1 MSMMEKAKLAQK
13 AIKLQKEL
21 KRMENVA
28 EAGDNGE
35 VVVTAGLAISQ
46 TSMNVEV
53 KNIEIKDEAAEDLD
67 RLAEL
72 ITAAVNQ
79 ANKELMAEATEKMQ
93 EIAGSMN
100 IPGM

>member
-1 MSMMEKAKLAQK
+1 MEKAKLAQK
-13 AIKLQKEL
+13 ALKLQKEL
-21 KRMENVA
+21 KRMEIVA
-28 EAGDNGE
+28 EAGDNEE

-46 TSMNVEV
+46 TSMNVEIR
-53 KNIEIKDEAAEDLD
+53 NIAIKDEAAEDLD

-72 ITAAVNQ
+72 IMAAVNQ

>member
-21 KRMENVA
+21 KRMEIVA

>member
-13 AIKLQKEL
+13 ALKLQKEL
-21 KRMENVA
+21 KRMQIEA
-28 EAGDNGE
+28 EAGDGD

-53 KNIEIKDEAAEDLD
+53 KKIEIKPEAAQDLD
-67 RLAEL
+67 RLSDL
-72 ITAAVNQ
+72 ISAAVNQ
-79 ANKELMAEATEKMQ
+79 ANKELMTEATAKMQ

-100 IPGM
+100 LPGM

>member
-1 MSMMEKAKLAQK
+1 MMEKAKLAQK
-13 AIKLQKEL
+13 ALKLQKEL
-21 KRMENVA
+21 KRMEIVA

-53 KNIEIKDEAAEDLD
+53 KNIEIKPEASEDLD
-67 RLAEL
+67 RLSGL
-72 ITAAVNQ
+72 IIAAVNQ
-79 ANKELMAEATEKMQ
+79 ANKDLMSEATEKMQ

>member
-21 KRMENVA
+21 KRMEIVA

-35 VVVTAGLAISQ
+35 VVVTAGLAIGQ